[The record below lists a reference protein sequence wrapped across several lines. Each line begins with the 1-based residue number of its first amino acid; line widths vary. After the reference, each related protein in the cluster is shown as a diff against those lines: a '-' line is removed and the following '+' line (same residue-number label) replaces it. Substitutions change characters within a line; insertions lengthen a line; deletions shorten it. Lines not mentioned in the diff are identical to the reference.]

1 MATELHGYF
10 TGPTVTDWHGAVLA
24 TVVSSKNG
32 PVRYTPTG
40 GRYRI
45 TTVVARDSA
54 GQRWI
59 GKGSFDHSQIIELSP
74 A

>member
-1 MATELHGYF
+1 MNALHGYF

-24 TVVSSKNG
+24 TVVRATDG

-45 TTVVARDSA
+45 TTVVARDTD
-54 GQRWI
+54 GRQWI
-59 GKGSFDHSQIIELSP
+59 GKGSFDWSQLITLKRT
-74 A
+74 